1 MWHACVFT
9 SSGLSDRAMKNWL
22 QAIWVQ
28 VFRKERLIAPERY
41 LDGNFTVGL
50 FAVIVI
56 LAGSS
61 HPERTNLLF
70 YLMVGGTAATH
81 LGGFL
86 VAKAVRRL
94 LDTTVVVQASFLFAT
109 TVSLVLMNMWLTIH
123 ADRVSDVRYVP
134 GLVLSLLT
142 YASLQLEFVGPPS
155 LRRLRVKRLGILLG
169 AASETSMAALFLW
182 RLACR

>member
-1 MWHACVFT
+1 
-9 SSGLSDRAMKNWL
+9 MKSWL

-28 VFRKERLIAPERY
+28 VFRKERLIAPGRY
-41 LDGNFTVGL
+41 LDGNFAVGL

-70 YLMVGGTAATH
+70 YVLVGGTAATH
-81 LGGFL
+81 LGGFV

-109 TVSLVLMNMWLTIH
+109 TFGLVLMSISLTIH
-123 ADRVSDVRYVP
+123 ADSMSDVRYAP

-142 YASLQLEFVGPPS
+142 YASLQLEFVGPLS
-155 LRRLRVKRLGILLG
+155 LRRLGIKRLGILLG
-169 AASETSMAALFLW
+169 AICEASMAGFFFW
-182 RLACR
+182 RLLCR